1 MALASQRTTNALRRE
16 SECTKP
22 PIELAMGGDRSGAAL
37 VRRDRQTPADL
48 LIGDAGRCPLTP
60 PFSTHVRS
68 ELGVHVFWSRS
79 ARPQSYCP
87 VTAAGGNAASVGAE
101 RHTADT
107 AGVARGAEG
116 CG

>member
-1 MALASQRTTNALRRE
+1 MALTSQQTTNALCRE
-16 SECTKP
+16 WECTKP

-48 LIGDAGRCPLTP
+48 LIGDVGRYPLTP
-60 PFSTHVRS
+60 LFSTHVRS
-68 ELGVHVFWSRS
+68 ELGVQVFWSRS

-101 RHTADT
+101 RHTPT
-107 AGVARGAEG
+107 RPVSRGGAEG